1 MSNDTVNLLAMVL
14 ILIASGCIKYSPSEQ
29 SSEAQ
34 QTIAE
39 VPTKRNS
46 NKKSVQQLLESFRGG
61 TIDLREKTNFTISG
75 TFNEEKLLKT
85 NITIRGNGTLILK
98 SGSAFNL
105 VNSAK
110 EVNLGLNK
118 FDFVEVEEFYQGES
132 IYTEYGRNEMSSI
145 NYKLKL

>member
-85 NITIRGNGTLILK
+85 NITIRGNGTLILVQRL
-98 SGSAFNL
+98 FQNTER
-105 VNSAK
+105 VYWFERPIFWRT
-110 EVNLGLNK
+110 EVK
-118 FDFVEVEEFYQGES
+118 KRA
-132 IYTEYGRNEMSSI
+132 IYIFSFWPEME
-145 NYKLKL
+145 L